1 MVIDRKE
8 LMIWEVRD
16 DNSENL
22 LEAAGVSTY
31 SNSRSIASSY
41 AAIFES
47 LWKQTEMYE
56 KLKDRD
62 QLQQQFIN
70 IAAHELR
77 TPVQPI
83 IMNSEALKRKTP
95 DDERIGI
102 ISRNATKLQKLTDNL
117 LDVTRIESKTL
128 KLNKELFNLND
139 KIKDAIDDVIHAK
152 AGTGGNEIKHA
163 EPQRNTASTLQII
176 FEPTEGPIII
186 DADMVRISQVVS
198 NLLNNAIAH
207 TSKGIISISTKNEE
221 RDKLA
226 VVSVKD
232 SGIGIAQDVFSLL
245 FTKHPAKSS
254 KGFGLGLYISKSIVE
269 AHGGRIWAE
278 NNKDGK
284 GATFSFSLPLA
295 PSVYAAGK

>member
-1 MVIDRKE
+1 
-8 LMIWEVRD
+8 
-16 DNSENL
+16 SENP
-22 LEAAGVSTY
+22 LEAAGMSTY

-117 LDVTRIESKTL
+117 LDVTRIESNTL
-128 KLNKELFNLND
+128 KLNKELFDLND
-139 KIKDAIDDVIHAK
+139 KIKDAIDDVIHTK
-152 AGTGGNEIKHA
+152 AGTGGNETKHV
-163 EPQRNTASTLQII
+163 EPLRNTASSSLQII
-176 FEPTEGPIII
+176 FKPTEVPIII

-207 TSKGIISISTKNEE
+207 TSKGMVSISTKNEE
-221 RDKLA
+221 WNKLA

-295 PSVYAAGK
+295 SSVSAAGR

>member
-1 MVIDRKE
+1 
-8 LMIWEVRD
+8 
-16 DNSENL
+16 
-22 LEAAGVSTY
+22 LEAAGMSTY

-117 LDVTRIESKTL
+117 LDVTRIESNTL
-128 KLNKELFNLND
+128 KLNKELFDLND
-139 KIKDAIDDVIHAK
+139 KIKDAIDDVIHTK
-152 AGTGGNEIKHA
+152 AGTGGNETKHV
-163 EPQRNTASTLQII
+163 EPLRNTASSSLQII
-176 FEPTEGPIII
+176 FKPTEVPIII

-207 TSKGIISISTKNEE
+207 TSKGMVSISTKNEE
-221 RDKLA
+221 WNKLA

-295 PSVYAAGK
+295 SSVSAAGR